1 MPMAKLCALNY
12 VFPALRCLFYLFLHA
27 DVIGFELYFAALR
40 SLFNLFPRADVYW
53 SCIRFPAL
61 FVYLFCFL
69 MQLVTRIS
77 VSCMRCFVQV

>member
-12 VFPALRCLFYLFLHA
+12 VFPALRCLFDLFLHA

-61 FVYLFCFL
+61 FVYLFC
-69 MQLVTRIS
+69 S
-77 VSCMRCFVQV
+77 SCSS